1 MSFGETM
8 RAHVSLADAFYHSRS
23 AVFSA
28 EAGKIEVTFIRMR
41 MCCVNVCTCVL
52 CVCVYVCTYVCVHV
66 YIVMLEYSSCC
77 SN

>member
-28 EAGKIEVTFIRMR
+28 EAGKIEVTFICIRMR
-41 MCCVNVCTCVL
+41 MCCVNVCTFVL

-66 YIVMLEYSSCC
+66 
-77 SN
+77 